1 MRSERRNTTVNE
13 SVKNAATGYGA
24 IVLGITC
31 FVLVLAVLSAIV
43 RIIVGASAGA

>member
-1 MRSERRNTTVNE
+1 MKSERRNISQSE

-24 IVLGITC
+24 VVLGITC
-31 FVLVLAVLSAIV
+31 FVLALVVLSAIV